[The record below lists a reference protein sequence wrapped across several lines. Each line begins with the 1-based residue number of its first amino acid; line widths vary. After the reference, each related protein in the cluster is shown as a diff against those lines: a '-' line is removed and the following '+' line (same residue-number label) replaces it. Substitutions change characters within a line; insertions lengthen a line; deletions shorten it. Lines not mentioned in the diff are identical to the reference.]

1 MIGGR
6 ALVAVAGVCAVLA
19 GAAGQASADSSVPY
33 WKPGGEAVAGSAV
46 STEAPPLAAGST
58 YRDTIKNDVTKY
70 YAVTLDAK
78 SSAYLSVFALPP
90 PGTKVEFPD
99 DMRLILDD
107 SAGNRCDSADV
118 RFGTDSTGRPVGS
131 YVQRTIEPNGRCQ
144 EAGQYNLLVSRG
156 DSAGSDQRAWP
167 LEIRYMPEP
176 GLKTGAAQG
185 PVVVNDSASP
195 APVTGT
201 PQKAQGGVSPDTA
214 VGVSTGVWEDA
225 VRPGET
231 RFYKVPVNWGQRVFL
246 VADFANT
253 ETTKFGVVGQG
264 VRVEAYNPARGLVGS
279 GSATYMG
286 DAASVRLG
294 TVRVSYANRTSDD
307 AAVAMM
313 RFAGWYYFAV
323 SVDQDV
329 AGFITGSVPV
339 RLAVEVQ
346 GTAISGPGYDGDAAK
361 AGFGVTG
368 TTGTSGTRGTV
379 AASGGTG
386 GGGGSADGTVGSQTV
401 SAATGGPDSA
411 LRAVGFTALGTGTVL
426 VLWLV
431 VWAIAARRR
440 QPTDAAW

>member
-1 MIGGR
+1 
-6 ALVAVAGVCAVLA
+6 
-19 GAAGQASADSSVPY
+19 
-33 WKPGGEAVAGSAV
+33 
-46 STEAPPLAAGST
+46 
-58 YRDTIKNDVTKY
+58 
-70 YAVTLDAK
+70 
-78 SSAYLSVFALPP
+78 
-90 PGTKVEFPD
+90 
-99 DMRLILDD
+99 
-107 SAGNRCDSADV
+107 
-118 RFGTDSTGRPVGS
+118 
-131 YVQRTIEPNGRCQ
+131 
-144 EAGQYNLLVSRG
+144 
-156 DSAGSDQRAWP
+156 
-167 LEIRYMPEP
+167 
-176 GLKTGAAQG
+176 
-185 PVVVNDSASP
+185 
-195 APVTGT
+195 
-201 PQKAQGGVSPDTA
+201 
-214 VGVSTGVWEDA
+214 
-225 VRPGET
+225 
-231 RFYKVPVNWGQRVFL
+231 
-246 VADFANT
+246 
-253 ETTKFGVVGQG
+253 
-264 VRVEAYNPARGLVGS
+264 
-279 GSATYMG
+279 
-286 DAASVRLG
+286 
-294 TVRVSYANRTSDD
+294 
-307 AAVAMM
+307 MM